1 MAKKNEVEVGVKVTD
16 KGSLKETGNKAKK
29 AGKGLGEVGANA
41 AGADRAMKGLS
52 AQSSN
57 STKNFSKMSQGL
69 TGGLVPAYAV
79 LAANIFALGAAFRFL
94 SNAADYRI
102 LIEGQREYSTITG
115 ESLKLLTSRLQAAT
129 EGQLAFGEA
138 SQSVA
143 IARAA
148 GITADQIGR
157 LGTLAKNASIA
168 LGRDLTDSLN
178 RLIRGATK
186 GEPELLDE
194 LGIILRLEVAAKKYA
209 AQIGKSAEQLSIFE
223 KSQAVTNEVLEQGE
237 RKFQDFQTE
246 VNQFG
251 KMLKS
256 FDDLLNSL
264 KKTLA
269 ALFEPIAT
277 GLSKNVTA
285 LAGAFVLLGSSIL
298 KSLTPAIPAMNMGV
312 VGKDAMSNI
321 GNVYTAKGRGAR
333 FQAGTATSADIT
345 AFEKSLKSKHS
356 TVIKY
361 EVLKRGE
368 MQKTVAIVKAY
379 RQQMDAD
386 QAVGMKKIYLQW
398 KANLALMQAEY
409 GKFVGA
415 IKILQR
421 GLLGLVGAAG
431 WISLI
436 VTGISLLSGWF
447 SKGTEEQEKFNDKQ
461 RQTVDLL
468 KEQAEETARLTRE
481 MKNMKNIVDQVNQVG
496 GFFGNFDY
504 EDSSTFGEGTQYNS
518 KQDITNPGW
527 IARWA
532 ELLVRSQMSAAG
544 MPESM
549 DNSDNFG
556 LTNMQRQ
563 ILESTSASLKEQMGQ
578 LSTTGTGGKGG
589 VSLHSGVKA
598 TRDRIEEILDMSK
611 AGEGGIDLTTYKE
624 LLGILDLLA
633 EKGTEAARKLAPF
646 AKTMQTMTGSF
657 SEMTL
662 ALNKLKTSS
671 TGLTVMTKAV
681 GDTGQAFRAIITLMD
696 EGDVESISKEFAG
709 KENSG
714 IGDYENIVRGM
725 LGDAAV
731 DKIIKGS
738 RLFDQNDKEFKE
750 GYKGKTKKIIREIA
764 KALEAEEKRMAKVEK
779 DIMIGKTKLQAEYT
793 EQVRGV
799 PKLLAAQIKKHH
811 KIADIGH
818 QIFKTQALIDEM
830 EKKGADKDAVQLADD
845 KEKLRLLE
853 AQLEIAKD
861 EASLINE
868 LKMGVLD
875 TFASGL
881 QTAIDGLIQGTVTVK
896 EAFSSMAKSV
906 LQMISKIL
914 AKMAALKVLEF
925 MFPGTDFTK
934 YLASGGYMQGKGQPK
949 VPGYKYGGVATEPTY
964 MVGEGKYNE
973 AVVPLPDGRSIPV
986 QMKGGS
992 GNANVTVNISSDGQT
1007 TSSMS
1012 ANGGEQAAQL
1022 GRAIST
1028 AVQEELL
1035 KQQRPG
1041 GMLSPYG
1048 V

>member
-481 MKNMKNIVDQVNQVG
+481 MKNMKNISVNFVTG
-496 GFFGNFDY
+496 SG
-504 EDSSTFGEGTQYNS
+504 
-518 KQDITNPGW
+518 
-527 IARWA
+527 
-532 ELLVRSQMSAAG
+532 AAK
-544 MPESM
+544 M
-549 DNSDNFG
+549 
-556 LTNMQRQ
+556 
-563 ILESTSASLKEQMGQ
+563 LKK
-578 LSTTGTGGKGG
+578 LN
-589 VSLHSGVKA
+589 
-598 TRDRIEEILDMSK
+598 
-611 AGEGGIDLTTYKE
+611 YKINDVYKPPSFIVE
-624 LLGILDLLA
+624 NGILNN
-633 EKGTEAARKLAPF
+633 
-646 AKTMQTMTGSF
+646 QTKWLWNYF
-657 SEMTL
+657 QYYKNCKKISE
-662 ALNKLKTSS
+662 
-671 TGLTVMTKAV
+671 
-681 GDTGQAFRAIITLMD
+681 
-696 EGDVESISKEFAG
+696 
-709 KENSG
+709 
-714 IGDYENIVRGM
+714 
-725 LGDAAV
+725 
-731 DKIIKGS
+731 KIIKINNS
-738 RLFDQNDKEFKE
+738 DLIISDEDFASLTVAQNLKIPNILITDVLETKFT
-750 GYKGKTKKIIREIA
+750 KGI
-764 KALEAEEKRMAKVEK
+764 
-779 DIMIGKTKLQAEYT
+779 
-793 EQVRGV
+793 
-799 PKLLAAQIKKHH
+799 
-811 KIADIGH
+811 
-818 QIFKTQALIDEM
+818 
-830 EKKGADKDAVQLADD
+830 
-845 KEKLRLLE
+845 
-853 AQLEIAKD
+853 
-861 EASLINE
+861 ASLIERKMNKSMMNIIKNCDVVIIPEEGYDQGNIKRVGPIVREINFSREE
-868 LKMGVLD
+868 LREKFSFNKTTIIISIGGTDAGLFLIEKSIESILKINQDIEIVVVSGPAISKKFSNVRNLGFVD
-875 TFASGL
+875 NLHELIFASDLIISLAGKS
-881 QTAIDGLIQGTVTVK
+881 TIDEAKAYGTPGIFIPIKGHFEQEDNAKTEGFIFEDINRLETLISEKLEQKRNKINTNG
-896 EAFSSMAKSV
+896 AK
-906 LQMISKIL
+906 
-914 AKMAALKVLEF
+914 
-925 MFPGTDFTK
+925 
-934 YLASGGYMQGKGQPK
+934 LASEIIKKMIK
-949 VPGYKYGGVATEPTY
+949 E
-964 MVGEGKYNE
+964 
-973 AVVPLPDGRSIPV
+973 RSN
-986 QMKGGS
+986 S
-992 GNANVTVNISSDGQT
+992 
-1007 TSSMS
+1007 
-1012 ANGGEQAAQL
+1012 
-1022 GRAIST
+1022 
-1028 AVQEELL
+1028 
-1035 KQQRPG
+1035 
-1041 GMLSPYG
+1041 
-1048 V
+1048 